1 MTTTLHELG
10 AHDALKRFM
19 KKPIGGAAVVDT
31 MERLQNG
38 HWPEWYVETI
48 CQPWKTNPGHT
59 WPMEQVYAFMV
70 IDDWIQ
76 RGALAVVDIEVGHE
90 PHRDSARRENQAALD
105 NLGAPY
111 VATVDQSQHCADS
124 DGTFEWAD
132 RVPVSCHVEPGEWNA
147 SGSSAWLEAV
157 VTKAGQAP
165 LEIGSTTASATA
177 FHLAETRALARW
189 PYGHRSIRLFLDA
202 EVFEPLAID
211 RHGQVRT
218 FAPAQPMDQ
227 RTLPRPE
234 DLTQE
239 PAGA

>member
-1 MTTTLHELG
+1 
-10 AHDALKRFM
+10 M
-19 KKPIGGAAVVDT
+19 KTPIGGTAMVDT

-76 RGALAVVDIEVGHE
+76 RGALAVVDIEVGEE
-90 PHRDSARRENQAALD
+90 PHRDSDRRGNQAALD
-105 NLGAPY
+105 GLDVRY
-111 VATVDQSQHCADS
+111 TATVDQTQHCADS
-124 DGTFEWAD
+124 DGTFAWND
-132 RVPVSCHVEPGEWNA
+132 RLSVSVRVEPGEW
-147 SGSSAWLEAV
+147 SKSSDSAWLDAV
-157 VTKAGQAP
+157 VTKADEAP

-202 EVFEPLAID
+202 EVFDPMALDIEG
-211 RHGQVRT
+211 RVRVYS
-218 FAPAQPMDQ
+218 PPKPMDQ
-227 RTLPRPE
+227 RTLPHPE
-234 DLTQE
+234 DLRK
-239 PAGA
+239 GA